1 MYLLNF
7 SSKPVVISHANPIFF
22 HRSLRNID
30 DEVLKELAKNNGFI
44 GLSLYPYHLKNNGNC
59 KVEDFCEMIKQ
70 LINLI
75 GIEHIGIGSDL
86 CKNWPDEVVM
96 WMRNGKWTK
105 KTDYGES
112 KDNSSV
118 WPEQPSWFTKGS
130 DIKNIYQSLLKNG
143 ISEEDTFKIIGKNWL
158 KFMKE
163 FF

>member
-1 MYLLNF
+1 
-7 SSKPVVISHANPIFF
+7 
-22 HRSLRNID
+22 
-30 DEVLKELAKNNGFI
+30 
-44 GLSLYPYHLKNNGNC
+44 
-59 KVEDFCEMIKQ
+59 MIKQ

-75 GIEHIGIGSDL
+75 GIDHIGIGSDL
-86 CKNWPDEVVM
+86 CKNWPNEVVM

-112 KDNSSV
+112 KDNSSA

-130 DIKNIYQSLLKNG
+130 DIKNIFQSLLKNG